1 MKNRDL
7 SVSVSLELLLT
18 AVLVFFVLEFFE
30 PNTWD
35 NPIHS
40 VLALIMLVPVV
51 WAWFTLGKWCV
62 EDYRKSP
69 TIKNLRNQYW
79 LWLRKP

>member
-7 SVSVSLELLLT
+7 SVSLSLELLLT
-18 AVLVFFVLEFFE
+18 AVLWCFVLEFTE
-30 PNTWD
+30 PNTWN

-40 VLALIMLVPVV
+40 VLALIMLAPVV
-51 WAWFTLGKWCV
+51 YAWTTLGKWCL
-62 EDYRKSP
+62 EDFRKSP